1 MQITDLNKIINVFL
15 VGSLALTIAALLW
28 MDKIQIYYKARQP
41 AGEEGQFP
49 TALIVLVITL
59 LVLATAMLIG
69 CVIDGLTE
77 IILRKHFNWLTKR
90 KFLRRFF
97 FIGNQYEETNSC
109 RTKFSSLLSKSSKY
123 QCINYKEEDCEIYA
137 AALFFHTA
145 KPGHVSW
152 LVQHQAVHILAS
164 DYIVLIL
171 ILTIVFP
178 VLYFLGLD
186 VKVLPTY
193 WWWLFFLSIYPLFYL
208 SLDRQLYTYE
218 VAYRHAVLVLCEDS
232 SKSDDS

>member
-1 MQITDLNKIINVFL
+1 MQITDLNKIINLFL

-28 MDKIQIYYKARQP
+28 MDKIQTYYKARQP

-69 CVIDGLTE
+69 CVIDRLTE
-77 IILRKHFNWLTKR
+77 IIFRKHFNWLTKR
-90 KFLRRFF
+90 KLLRRFF
-97 FIGNQYEETNSC
+97 FVGNQYEETNSC

-145 KPGHVSW
+145 KPGQISW
-152 LVQHQAVHILAS
+152 LVQHHAVHILAT

-171 ILTIVFP
+171 ILTIVVP

-186 VKVLPTY
+186 IKVLPTY
-193 WWWLFFLSIYPLFYL
+193 WWWLFFLHLTALLFIPRQAAL
-208 SLDRQLYTYE
+208 HLRSRVSSCRVSLM
-218 VAYRHAVLVLCEDS
+218 
-232 SKSDDS
+232 